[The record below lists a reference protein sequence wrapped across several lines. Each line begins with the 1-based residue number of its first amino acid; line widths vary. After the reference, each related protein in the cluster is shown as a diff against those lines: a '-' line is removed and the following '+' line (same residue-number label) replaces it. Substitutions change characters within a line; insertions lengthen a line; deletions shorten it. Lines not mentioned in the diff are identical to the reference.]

1 MIIPALI
8 YVSGLR
14 IQKSEPPILISQLL
28 YNSRKGPE
36 RVIISGKGKL
46 IEWRK
51 KNHAQFEFDHC
62 FMTVYSSSSIIM
74 ARLSAIG

>member
-51 KNHAQFEFDHC
+51 KTMH
-62 FMTVYSSSSIIM
+62 SSSSITVLWQCIQVVV
-74 ARLSAIG
+74 